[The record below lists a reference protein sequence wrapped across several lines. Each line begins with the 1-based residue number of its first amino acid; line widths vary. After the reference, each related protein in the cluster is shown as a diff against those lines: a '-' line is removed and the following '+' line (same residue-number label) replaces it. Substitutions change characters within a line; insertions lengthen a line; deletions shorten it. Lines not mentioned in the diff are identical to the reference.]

1 MIAVFI
7 LGAILCLT
15 ALIGLVMHVKRDFG
29 VIPVYAAKSLIG
41 GTAGFFFIAL
51 AVVIAHIFGVP
62 SVAFAQEATAVATAP
77 ESAYGLGFLAAG
89 MAVGLACIGAGI
101 ATGMA
106 ASAGIGAVSDNPKMI
121 GQSLLFVSLCEG
133 ISIFGLVIAIM
144 VLGRLG

>member
-1 MIAVFI
+1 MIAILI
-7 LGAILCLT
+7 LGSILCLT
-15 ALIGLVMHVKRDFG
+15 ALAGFVMHIKRDFG

-41 GTAGFFFIAL
+41 GATGFFFIAL
-51 AVVIAHIFGVP
+51 AAVIAQVFAFP
-62 SVAFAQEATAVATAP
+62 LTAFAQEAATVASAP

>member
-1 MIAVFI
+1 MISVLV
-7 LGAILCLT
+7 LGSILCLT
-15 ALIGLVMHVKRDFG
+15 ALAGLVLHIKRDFG

-51 AVVIAHIFGVP
+51 AVVIAQIFAFP
-62 SVAFAQEATAVATAP
+62 HPIFAQEAATAAAAP

-89 MAVGLACIGAGI
+89 MSVGLACIGAGI